1 MLRRTRTFAQKL
13 FQPKTNGGAPF
24 LALAFLC
31 WQRGIRGCLEWSVLG
46 GITKSLGDADADAG
60 CCHLKWFSE
69 GTPGGSERFL
79 LRHNLN
85 SVQADF

>member
-31 WQRGIRGCLEWSVLG
+31 WKRD
-46 GITKSLGDADADAG
+46 LGDVWSGQRWEELQKASATPRAEDAA
-60 CCHLKWFSE
+60 
-69 GTPGGSERFL
+69 T
-79 LRHNLN
+79 
-85 SVQADF
+85 